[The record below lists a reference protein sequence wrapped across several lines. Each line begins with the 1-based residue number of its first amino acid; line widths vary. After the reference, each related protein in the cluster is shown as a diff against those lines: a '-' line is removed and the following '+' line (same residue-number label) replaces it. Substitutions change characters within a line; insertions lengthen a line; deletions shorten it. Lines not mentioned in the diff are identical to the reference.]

1 MDHPRTIIGLGEALY
16 DVFPDQMRPG
26 GAPLNLAVH
35 AHQLGNRGVVVSRI
49 GEDALGHQLLDDLRQ
64 RDMPTDHVQVDPD
77 RATGTVLVQLD
88 PAGEPTYDIVA
99 HVAWDNLQWDP
110 QMESLAAHADA
121 VCFGSLAQ
129 RDGQTRNTIYRF
141 LSSARRA
148 VRLFDVNLRQ
158 HYHDR
163 RSLDRSLELATAAK
177 LNQDELNTLAVTFAC
192 NGSTD
197 EIAEQLRAQ
206 FNLEFLALTRGPDGA
221 AVFTDAQKFESLP
234 VSAAPGGNAVGAGD
248 AAAAALLH
256 GRLRN
261 WDWPRT
267 LTLANTLGA
276 HVAAAD
282 GACPELTDTIRYL
295 AG

>member
-163 RSLDRSLELATAAK
+163 RSLDRRDSK
-177 LNQDELNTLAVTFAC
+177 
-192 NGSTD
+192 
-197 EIAEQLRAQ
+197 
-206 FNLEFLALTRGPDGA
+206 
-221 AVFTDAQKFESLP
+221 
-234 VSAAPGGNAVGAGD
+234 
-248 AAAAALLH
+248 
-256 GRLRN
+256 
-261 WDWPRT
+261 
-267 LTLANTLGA
+267 
-276 HVAAAD
+276 
-282 GACPELTDTIRYL
+282 PE
-295 AG
+295 